1 MASEMDAMIAKA
13 EQFRGGSTQSFRGTE
28 ALGQQP
34 REISDAETR
43 STAVVGQVTFDL
55 KNLRVRGL
63 GIKPAAPT
71 NSPFIIAE
79 NERYELTVDIEFNRS
94 PLTELLMCLG
104 TRMTVNFGIEGYGV
118 NAPEI
123 DVQATE
129 LTQKGVFEYTV
140 TYSAVAKK
148 DGLLPGL
155 YEIGAVATIGP
166 VENKCTTK
174 IWGHGYIKEVVLQV
188 YPEGQE

>member
-1 MASEMDAMIAKA
+1 MASEMDAMVAKA
-13 EQFRGGSTQSFRGTE
+13 EQFRDGTVRSFQGNE

-34 REISDAETR
+34 REVSDEETR

-63 GIKPAAPT
+63 GTKPAAPS

-79 NERYELTVDIEFNRS
+79 NEEYELTVDIEFNRS

-104 TRMTVNFGIEGYGV
+104 TRMTVNFGLEGYGIS
-118 NAPEI
+118 APEV
-123 DVQATE
+123 DVQET
-129 LTQKGVFEYTV
+129 LITYKGEFNYTIV
-140 TYSAVAKK
+140 HRAIAKR
-148 DGLLPGL
+148 DGLTPGL